1 MVWDLAVRITSRTPE
16 EVKQMKALKYLIVIA
31 SPLLF
36 VAGCETVNQNDK
48 ALLEKASANAADAKA
63 ASMKA
68 SSDAK
73 AAAAAAK
80 AAAAAAKA
88 AAAAAR
94 AAADAANRGA
104 AEAKAAGDKADR
116 IFQKNLR
123 K

>member
-1 MVWDLAVRITSRTPE
+1 
-16 EVKQMKALKYLIVIA
+16 MKALKYLIVIA
-31 SPLLF
+31 LPFLF

-73 AAAAAAK
+73 AAVAAAK
-80 AAAAAAKA
+80 AAAD
-88 AAAAAR
+88 AAR
-94 AAADAANRGA
+94 AAADAVNRGA
-104 AEAKAAGDKADR
+104 AEEKAAGDKADR